1 MEQSTLETLLDWVRS
16 CPALTGCTWSVD
28 ELAPDGGAA
37 GAYPQG
43 VRVLARHTDLLGTV
57 TDRCRLTLVL
67 RLTLPFVPGD
77 AALAAHNAGR
87 LLDFQQWA
95 AQESAAHRAP
105 TLGNADAADEVITA
119 AAGCCEQLHDEGT
132 ARYRVTLTA
141 EYTMKWRD
149 TDEN

>member
-1 MEQSTLETLLDWVRS
+1 MEHSTLQTLLDWVRT
-16 CPALTGCTWSVD
+16 CPALEGCTWAVD

-43 VRVLARHTDLLGTV
+43 VRVLARRTNVLGEV

-77 AALAAHNAGR
+77 AALAAENAAR

-95 AQESAAHRAP
+95 ARE
-105 TLGNADAADEVITA
+105 LGNADTGNEAVTA
-119 AAGCCEQLHDEGT
+119 AAGQCEQLHDEGT

-149 TDEN
+149 DA

>member
-1 MEQSTLETLLDWVRS
+1 MEHSTLQTLLDWVRT
-16 CPALTGCTWSVD
+16 CPALEGCTWAVD

-43 VRVLARHTDLLGTV
+43 VRVLARRTNVLGEV

-77 AALAAHNAGR
+77 AALAAENAAR

-95 AQESAAHRAP
+95 ARESAACRAP
-105 TLGNADAADEVITA
+105 VLGNADTGNEAVTA
-119 AAGCCEQLHDEGT
+119 AAGQCEQLHDEGT

-149 TDEN
+149 DA

>member
-1 MEQSTLETLLDWVRS
+1 MEHSTLQILLDWVRT
-16 CPALTGCTWSVD
+16 CPALEGCTWAVD

-43 VRVLARHTDLLGTV
+43 VRVLARRTNVLGEV

-77 AALAAHNAGR
+77 AALAAENAAR

-95 AQESAAHRAP
+95 ARESAARRAP
-105 TLGNADAADEVITA
+105 VLGNADTGNEAVTA
-119 AAGCCEQLHDEGT
+119 AAGQCEQLHDEGT

-149 TDEN
+149 DA